1 MILARI
7 DGYATS
13 CYGDRS
19 LKGQTIV
26 LCTPVDKKGRTTG
39 SPFAALDPLGV
50 GRHAIV
56 YITTD
61 GSCSQKITGCDDS
74 PIRNQVI
81 GLVDAS

>member
-7 DGYATS
+7 DGHAIS
-13 CYGDRS
+13 SHCDIS
-19 LKGQTIV
+19 LRGQKIV
-26 LCTPVDKKGRTTG
+26 LCTPVDEMGKQAG
-39 SPFAALDPLGV
+39 SPIAALDPIGA

-61 GSCSQKITGCDDS
+61 SDCSRRTTNCEDS

-81 GLVDAS
+81 GLVDPS